1 MKLIYL
7 TKEEELNYLLQ
18 NKIAFLK
25 DVKFLTDSLILCE
38 KLNKLKIKYINMWD
52 YLTPDVILKN
62 RIKANNIAKN
72 FIDKKQK
79 KQQLLLQGEAI
90 CPFEI
95 CLNTTY
101 IFENILSKFNI
112 SKVSFFT
119 NKKIPMIRTGPAPG
133 ADSSESLSKSILSYI
148 ADKNHI
154 QKDEISHNN
163 PKTFKINLKIVE
175 YVKAKYYAIPPL
187 KFGKKKN
194 LIVLYQTGMHIE
206 EVNFLSKYISKELN
220 LNVII
225 LSEHVLEVLKEL
237 SFFKEKDHT
246 QKLIISNRLKKK
258 IPEIFDNIYLN
269 FQFEA
274 FEREYF
280 NSVENSKIFEKV
292 IKILNPNSLILG
304 HDSFA
309 KERAIID
316 VSKKNYLKAISF
328 IHGGISFKF
337 TQYNNYGD
345 SNMFAL
351 WSSIDLDWFSSFG
364 IPEEKLM
371 RLGSIRYEISFKDHL
386 IKSKNNSFF
395 AKKNRI
401 VILTANASLGFSN
414 ICASPKSHL
423 ESLKEFISIAKHRVD
438 IEFVFKPHP
447 AYDYYSLYEYLLDPN
462 IKNIYI
468 SHDKDLDKL
477 LIGADAVLLMNYPS
491 TGIINSLL
499 NFKAVIYYDRDV
511 FKLSDW
517 VCSLDY
523 INILRPKTIKGIFV
537 LIDKIINESV
547 PEKSG
552 ELSKLLSF
560 SNDHESLINK
570 ELLGNFLVGP
580 NIKQKYNSVLK
591 KRKSF
596 YPRLEIIISFC
607 NGLFMKPNLYKRFKL
622 KNFYSYKLGNLFSR
636 NKKINTINFL
646 TLFFLTLLFCKNNKS
661 RAFIFLNLLNFFVF
675 FEFLKSKI
683 IKKNIS

>member
-7 TKEEELNYLLQ
+7 TKEEELDYLLQ
-18 NKIAFLK
+18 NKIAFSK
-25 DVKFLTDSLILCE
+25 EVKFLTDSLILCE

-95 CLNTTY
+95 CLNTIY

-112 SKVSFFT
+112 SNVSFFK
-119 NKKIPMIRTGPAPG
+119 NKKIPMIRTGPPPG
-133 ADSSESLSKSILSYI
+133 VDSSESLSKSILSYI
-148 ADKNHI
+148 ADKKNI
-154 QKDEISHNN
+154 QKNEIAFYN
-163 PKTFKINLKIVE
+163 PRTFKINLNIVE
-175 YVKAKYYAIPPL
+175 YVKSKYYTIPLL
-187 KFGKKKN
+187 KFSQKKN
-194 LIVLYQTGMHIE
+194 LIVLYQTGMHTE

-220 LNVII
+220 LKVII

-237 SFFKEKDHT
+237 SFFKEKEHVE
-246 QKLIISNRLKKK
+246 KLIISNILKKK
-258 IPEIFDNIYLN
+258 IPEIFDNKYLN

-280 NSVENSKIFEKV
+280 NSVENSNIFEEV

-316 VSKKNYLKAISF
+316 VSKKINLRTISF
-328 IHGGISFKF
+328 IHGGISFKY
-337 TQYNNYGD
+337 TQFNNYGD
-345 SNMFAL
+345 SHMFAL
-351 WSSIDLDWFSSFG
+351 WNSIDLEWFLSFG
-364 IPEEKLM
+364 IPKEKLM
-371 RLGSIRYEISFKDHL
+371 MLGSVRYENSFKDHL
-386 IKSKNNSFF
+386 ITSKKNFSIT
-395 AKKNRI
+395 KKNRI
-401 VILTANASLGFSN
+401 VILTANASLGFSY
-414 ICASPKSHL
+414 ICANPKSHL
-423 ESLKEFISIAKHRVD
+423 ESLKEFISIAKNRTD
-438 IEFVFKPHP
+438 IEFVFKLHP
-447 AYDYYSLYEYLLDPN
+447 AYDYYGLYEFFLDPT

-477 LIGADAVLLMNYPS
+477 LIGADGVVLMNYPS
-491 TGIINSLL
+491 TGIISALL
-499 NFKAVIYYDRDV
+499 NFKAVIYYDKDV
-511 FKLSDW
+511 LKLPDW
-517 VCSLDY
+517 VSSLDY
-523 INILRPKTIKGIFV
+523 INILRSKTIKDIFV
-537 LIDKIINESV
+537 LIDKIIKKSV
-547 PEKSG
+547 PEKSS

-560 SNDHESLINK
+560 SNENESLINK
-570 ELLGNFLVGP
+570 ELLGNFLVEP
-580 NIKQKYNSVLK
+580 NINQQYNSVLK
-591 KRKSF
+591 KRKSS

-607 NGLFMKPNLYKRFKL
+607 NGLFMKPNLYKPFKL

-661 RAFIFLNLLNFFVF
+661 RAFIFLNLLNFF
-675 FEFLKSKI
+675 ELLKNKI
-683 IKKNIS
+683 IQKNIS